1 MSDMSMEYLL
11 GILCGAAAGV
21 IFVMLIL
28 KWTKKDGSSKCK
40 FDERQQLVR
49 GRGFKYAFFALVICN
64 AVYAAADAAMEEKM
78 IDASVGICAGVVIS
92 AVVYACYC
100 IWNEGY
106 FALNESPKRVLIA
119 FVLIALLNFG
129 VFARSAMK
137 NGIFEDGVL
146 SVSCMNLLCGVM
158 FLVVFATMLL
168 KWIQNKREAD

>member
-1 MSDMSMEYLL
+1 MSMEYLL
-11 GILCGAAAGV
+11 GILCGAAVGV
-21 IFVMLIL
+21 ILVVLIL

-49 GRGFKYAFFALVICN
+49 GRGFKYAFFSLVICN
-64 AVYAAADAAMEEKM
+64 AVYAAVDAGMEEKL
-78 IDASVGICAGVVIS
+78 IDAPVGVSAGVVIS

-106 FALNESPKRVLIA
+106 FALNENPKRVLAA

-129 VFARSAMK
+129 VFAGNVMK
-137 NGIFEDGVL
+137 NGMLEDGVL
-146 SVSCMNLLCGVM
+146 NVSCMNLLCGVM
-158 FLVVFATMLL
+158 FLVVFAVMLA